1 MIPLKSI
8 LFATTKAV
16 AENFPQDVY
25 IEDDNTQ
32 GFDKSCFFVQILPIS
47 SSAITRISN
56 LRTISVSYTHL
67 KNVRRWVTFTKNTG

>member
-8 LFATTKAV
+8 LYATTKAV

-32 GFDKSCFFVQILPIS
+32 G
-47 SSAITRISN
+47 
-56 LRTISVSYTHL
+56 
-67 KNVRRWVTFTKNTG
+67 

>member
-8 LFATTKAV
+8 LYATTKAV

-32 GFDKSCFFVQILPIS
+32 GFDKSCFLYKYCLFQVQL
-47 SSAITRISN
+47 
-56 LRTISVSYTHL
+56 
-67 KNVRRWVTFTKNTG
+67 